1 MPRHQEPMKDV
12 ISCDKLRGG
21 AHIHQSIDLRMRKL
35 KQEKEPVYPYMSK
48 VVYEKG
54 TWGTETS

>member
-1 MPRHQEPMKDV
+1 MPWYQKPMKDAT
-12 ISCDKLRGG
+12 SCEKPRGG
-21 AHIHQSIDLRMRKL
+21 AHIYRSGDVRMREL
-35 KQEKEPVYPYMSK
+35 IQEKEPVYPYMSK